1 VAEEALAAFVR
12 RVSLGAATEC
22 RGPFSEVDSFDS
34 QQGNEEGS
42 EKVNLAHA
50 KPDGAAGPLEV
61 E

>member
-42 EKVNLAHA
+42 EKAQSGTM
-50 KPDGAAGPLEV
+50 PSQMGPQDLSK
-61 E
+61 